1 MKYTDQKI
9 KSVSELIEK
18 LKKDSKSHNGPIW
31 FRGQSN
37 KTHKLIPSLY
47 RKNSSVSEM
56 TLIKKFK
63 QNASLL
69 VSRNY
74 NDDFDWLFVMQHH
87 GVPTRLLDW
96 TESSL
101 VALYF
106 ACETNDDKDGAL
118 WVLLPIELNKHASIE
133 PDETFDIPGITELE
147 NYSPKSYH
155 ADKTNVMGP
164 AATIST
170 RNTPRMQA
178 QQGTFTIFHKK
189 KSAIE
194 DISDKKHVWR
204 YIIPMNVKAEILKEL
219 KLCGI
224 DKFQLFPE
232 LSSIGET
239 LKKELL

>member
-1 MKYTDQKI
+1 MKYKDKEI
-9 KSVSELIEK
+9 KSVSDLIQK
-18 LKKDSKSHNGPIW
+18 LKIDSKSHNGPIW
-31 FRGQSN
+31 FRGQT
-37 KTHKLIPSLY
+37 KKEHKLIPSLY
-47 RKNSSVSEM
+47 RKSTSVSEM

-69 VSRNY
+69 VATNCSE
-74 NDDFDWLFVMQHH
+74 DFDWLFVMQHH

-106 ACETNDDKDGAL
+106 ACEDNLDKEGAL
-118 WVLLPIELNKHASIE
+118 WVLLPTELNKHASIE
-133 PDETFDIPGITELE
+133 PDETFDIPGINELE

-194 DISDKKHVWR
+194 EINDKKHVWR
-204 YIIPMNVKAEILKEL
+204 YLIPASSKKEILKEL

-239 LKKELL
+239 LKKEI